1 MHNAILIIISLFLKM
16 GWALVHYAGHLLKLM
31 YCFPA
36 CGANRRPVRRGLSMR
51 MQIKCIIR
59 SCQCRKCQAIEKS
72 LIILYCV
79 IIHMEAFAMYLHR
92 CIYSPGAIPVRINFS
107 KVFLPK
113 RENWQQL
120 QTNLNNILSWMKLQY
135 TMEAINRLLR
145 GCSSRNERELV
156 CSDASRHRSI
166 AHHRTSSRHCNRTT
180 TSSALAHRASLGRT
194 LLWWDCNCM
203 HIASWPDCI
212 NNFVMTS
219 IRTSIVVSSIQSA
232 RLASLLS
239 MVEEC
244 SFTIT

>member
-1 MHNAILIIISLFLKM
+1 M
-16 GWALVHYAGHLLKLM
+16 HYAVKLM

-36 CGANRRPVRRGLSMR
+36 CGAKRRPVRRGLSMR
-51 MQIKCIIR
+51 MQIKYVR
-59 SCQCRKCQAIEKS
+59 SCRKCQRIEKS

-79 IIHMEAFAMYLHR
+79 IIIHMEAFAMCLHR

-145 GCSSRNERELV
+145 GCSSRNEREVV

-166 AHHRTSSRHCNRTT
+166 AHHRTSSRCCNRTT
-180 TSSALAHRASLGRT
+180 TSSTLAHPAPLGRT
-194 LLWWDCNCM
+194 LLW
-203 HIASWPDCI
+203 
-212 NNFVMTS
+212 
-219 IRTSIVVSSIQSA
+219 
-232 RLASLLS
+232 
-239 MVEEC
+239 
-244 SFTIT
+244 